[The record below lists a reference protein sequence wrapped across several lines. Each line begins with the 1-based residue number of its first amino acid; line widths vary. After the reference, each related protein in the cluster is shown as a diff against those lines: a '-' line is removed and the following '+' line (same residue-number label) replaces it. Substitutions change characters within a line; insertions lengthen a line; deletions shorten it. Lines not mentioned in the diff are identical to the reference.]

1 MNMPDSETLNKM
13 WNVAESD
20 SVETGTPVHQ
30 IFAKLLYNC
39 LIEKKSHDLQSISQS
54 SI

>member
-1 MNMPDSETLNKM
+1 MKMPDSETLSKM

-20 SVETGTPVHQ
+20 SLETGTPTHQ

-39 LIEKKSHDLQSISQS
+39 LIEKKPHDLQSNSQG
-54 SI
+54 